1 MWNYEARSIFEKW
14 AASGE
19 EHDDVSARYVAF
31 TCVGEQTISHV
42 LEMRDSGEA
51 PEKGDPFGFMA
62 LDLASMNEKEDEVA
76 IGIGNVSPSP
86 RATLPTIQPAPP
98 DKGAPHLAPSSS
110 PSASLRPKGYTHAS
124 ATASSS
130 SSTTDTISELTS
142 SSSRD
147 SLPAAHARGGASTAN
162 TATTPQKQTRSY
174 RRTKSSKAAAKWS
187 DAAPQPKNPPTAAHT
202 SPSGTQHPAQ
212 ARFMA
217 TAFGGPSGDSRRGV
231 SSPRPKGREAKNTF
245 CRNVTIYGHCRYENT
260 CPYIHDHA
268 KLNQNENAKK
278 RFNVDSPSFTP
289 LQASTNG
296 AVTPSSRSAAI
307 SPKAANAAVFT
318 PKSQRSAVS
327 TPSLHTK
334 EPSTEWQ
341 GQDFQEFVPQ
351 TFDGQMVEAASSY
364 DPFSTSSSS
373 IAVSAST
380 INPYAQDPSGLA
392 GASYYQ
398 NANTFQASP
407 AYHLYWPVGP
417 QPTGLLAY
425 QRTAH
430 DFFIP
435 DSLREDLQKKAEV
448 ARQILP
454 NTSLPHIEQ
463 YHSLF
468 CLDTSPQRNNAPF
481 GYASW
486 IYKAISSKDGKT
498 YALRRLE
505 NFRLTN
511 ETAMRSFQPWKRILN
526 GSVVT
531 IHEAFTTRAFGDSS
545 LIMVTDYH
553 PNAKSLADEHFKP
566 VPRYHGRQAASSHV
580 SEQTLWGYL
589 VQIGS
594 ALKAIHGAG
603 LAARLITPSK
613 ILLTSKNR
621 IRLNACGI
629 MDVVQFENAR
639 PIAEA
644 QADDLLQLG
653 RLVLCIANNSPQAHM
668 NMQKSMD
675 YITRSYTG
683 RLKECIQYL
692 LSPQPQAG
700 ATSSPTSPTIQKD
713 IDTFLGGIADQF
725 ASVFDSELHAQD
737 TLTNTL
743 GRELESSRIA
753 RLLIKLNMINERP
766 ELDASQH
773 VPGSGTANP
782 SSGWAETGERY
793 YLKLFR
799 DYVFHQVDA
808 NGHPVTDLA
817 HVLDCLNKLD
827 AGTDEKI
834 MLMSRDEQNVL
845 IVSYREVKRGLE
857 LAFQDLV
864 RAGRASKS

>member
-1 MWNYEARSIFEKW
+1 MARWFV
-14 AASGE
+14 
-19 EHDDVSARYVAF
+19 HDTAMCIVPP
-31 TCVGEQTISHV
+31 
-42 LEMRDSGEA
+42 L
-51 PEKGDPFGFMA
+51 
-62 LDLASMNEKEDEVA
+62 
-76 IGIGNVSPSP
+76 
-86 RATLPTIQPAPP
+86 TIQLQV
-98 DKGAPHLAPSSS
+98 D
-110 PSASLRPKGYTHAS
+110 
-124 ATASSS
+124 SSS
-130 SSTTDTISELTS
+130 SGL
-142 SSSRD
+142 
-147 SLPAAHARGGASTAN
+147 G
-162 TATTPQKQTRSY
+162 
-174 RRTKSSKAAAKWS
+174 
-187 DAAPQPKNPPTAAHT
+187 
-202 SPSGTQHPAQ
+202 
-212 ARFMA
+212 
-217 TAFGGPSGDSRRGV
+217 
-231 SSPRPKGREAKNTF
+231 
-245 CRNVTIYGHCRYENT
+245 
-260 CPYIHDHA
+260 
-268 KLNQNENAKK
+268 
-278 RFNVDSPSFTP
+278 
-289 LQASTNG
+289 
-296 AVTPSSRSAAI
+296 
-307 SPKAANAAVFT
+307 
-318 PKSQRSAVS
+318 
-327 TPSLHTK
+327 
-334 EPSTEWQ
+334 
-341 GQDFQEFVPQ
+341 
-351 TFDGQMVEAASSY
+351 Y
-364 DPFSTSSSS
+364 DPFNTSSNISS
-373 IAVSAST
+373 IAAST
-380 INPYAQDPSGLA
+380 SAINPYAQDPSGLA
-392 GASYYQ
+392 SASYYQ
-398 NANTFQASP
+398 NANAFQASP
-407 AYHLYWPVGP
+407 SYHLYWPVGP

-435 DSLREDLQKKAEV
+435 DSLREDLQKKAET
-448 ARQILP
+448 ARQIMP
-454 NTSLPHIEQ
+454 NGTLPHIEQ

-566 VPRYHGRQAASSHV
+566 VPRYGRQASASHV

-639 PIAEA
+639 PVAEA

-653 RLVLCIANNSPQAHM
+653 RLVLCIANGSPTAHQ

-692 LSPQPQAG
+692 LSPPPPAAG
-700 ATSSPTSPTIQKD
+700 TPSSPPPPSPAIQKD

-737 TLTNTL
+737 TLTTTL

-753 RLLIKLNMINERP
+753 RLLIKLNMVNERP
-766 ELDASQH
+766 ELDASL
-773 VPGSGTANP
+773 PGTGAANP

-827 AGTDEKI
+827 AGVEEK
-834 MLMSRDEQNVL
+834 MLLTSRDEQNVL
-845 IVSYREVKRGLE
+845 VVSFREVKRGVE
-857 LAFQDLV
+857 SAFQDLV
-864 RAGRASKS
+864 RAGRAGKN

>member
-1 MWNYEARSIFEKW
+1 
-14 AASGE
+14 
-19 EHDDVSARYVAF
+19 
-31 TCVGEQTISHV
+31 
-42 LEMRDSGEA
+42 
-51 PEKGDPFGFMA
+51 
-62 LDLASMNEKEDEVA
+62 
-76 IGIGNVSPSP
+76 
-86 RATLPTIQPAPP
+86 
-98 DKGAPHLAPSSS
+98 
-110 PSASLRPKGYTHAS
+110 
-124 ATASSS
+124 
-130 SSTTDTISELTS
+130 
-142 SSSRD
+142 
-147 SLPAAHARGGASTAN
+147 
-162 TATTPQKQTRSY
+162 
-174 RRTKSSKAAAKWS
+174 
-187 DAAPQPKNPPTAAHT
+187 
-202 SPSGTQHPAQ
+202 
-212 ARFMA
+212 MA

-364 DPFSTSSSS
+364 DPFSASSSS
-373 IAVSAST
+373 IAVSAPT

-392 GASYYQ
+392 SASYYQ

-454 NTSLPHIEQ
+454 NTTLPHIEQ

-468 CLDTSPQRNNAPF
+468 CLDISPQRNNAPF

-566 VPRYHGRQAASSHV
+566 LPRYHGRQAASSHV

-639 PIAEA
+639 PVAEA

-692 LSPQPQAG
+692 LSAQPQAG
-700 ATSSPTSPTIQKD
+700 APSSPTSPNVQKD

-834 MLMSRDEQNVL
+834 MLTSRDEQNVL

-857 LAFQDLV
+857 SAFQDLV

>member
-1 MWNYEARSIFEKW
+1 M
-14 AASGE
+14 
-19 EHDDVSARYVAF
+19 
-31 TCVGEQTISHV
+31 
-42 LEMRDSGEA
+42 
-51 PEKGDPFGFMA
+51 
-62 LDLASMNEKEDEVA
+62 
-76 IGIGNVSPSP
+76 
-86 RATLPTIQPAPP
+86 
-98 DKGAPHLAPSSS
+98 
-110 PSASLRPKGYTHAS
+110 
-124 ATASSS
+124 
-130 SSTTDTISELTS
+130 
-142 SSSRD
+142 
-147 SLPAAHARGGASTAN
+147 
-162 TATTPQKQTRSY
+162 
-174 RRTKSSKAAAKWS
+174 
-187 DAAPQPKNPPTAAHT
+187 
-202 SPSGTQHPAQ
+202 
-212 ARFMA
+212 
-217 TAFGGPSGDSRRGV
+217 
-231 SSPRPKGREAKNTF
+231 
-245 CRNVTIYGHCRYENT
+245 
-260 CPYIHDHA
+260 
-268 KLNQNENAKK
+268 
-278 RFNVDSPSFTP
+278 
-289 LQASTNG
+289 
-296 AVTPSSRSAAI
+296 
-307 SPKAANAAVFT
+307 
-318 PKSQRSAVS
+318 
-327 TPSLHTK
+327 
-334 EPSTEWQ
+334 
-341 GQDFQEFVPQ
+341 
-351 TFDGQMVEAASSY
+351 
-364 DPFSTSSSS
+364 
-373 IAVSAST
+373 
-380 INPYAQDPSGLA
+380 
-392 GASYYQ
+392 
-398 NANTFQASP
+398 
-407 AYHLYWPVGP
+407 GP

-435 DSLREDLQKKAEV
+435 DSLREDLQKKAEI

-454 NTSLPHIEQ
+454 NGSLPHIEQ

-468 CLDTSPQRNNAPF
+468 CLDTSPQRNTAPF

-545 LIMVTDYH
+545 MIMVTDYH

-653 RLVLCIANNSPQAHM
+653 RLVLCIANNSPTAHM

-675 YITRSYTG
+675 YVSRSYTG

-692 LSPQPQAG
+692 LSPPPQTG
-700 ATSSPTSPTIQKD
+700 TPSSPTSPSVQKD

-773 VPGSGTANP
+773 VPGSATANP

-834 MLMSRDEQNVL
+834 LLTSRDEQNVL
-845 IVSYREVKRGLE
+845 IVSYREVKRGVE
-857 LAFQDLV
+857 SAFQDLV
-864 RAGRASKS
+864 RAGRASKN

>member
-1 MWNYEARSIFEKW
+1 MSH
-14 AASGE
+14 AAVDGE
-19 EHDDVSARYVAF
+19 
-31 TCVGEQTISHV
+31 G
-42 LEMRDSGEA
+42 
-51 PEKGDPFGFMA
+51 P
-62 LDLASMNEKEDEVA
+62 
-76 IGIGNVSPSP
+76 
-86 RATLPTIQPAPP
+86 TLPTIQPAPP
-98 DKGAPHLAPSSS
+98 DKGAPSHPPAPSRTAPS
-110 PSASLRPKGYTHAS
+110 PRPKAHAHAS
-124 ATASSS
+124 VAPSSS
-130 SSTTDTISELTS
+130 SSTTDTVCELTSSSSSS

-147 SLPAAHARGGASTAN
+147 SLPPAHAPGTTA
-162 TATTPQKQTRSY
+162 APQKPTRNA
-174 RRTKSSKAAAKWS
+174 RRSKPTKSTKPPRASKSAARWS
-187 DAAPQPKNPPTAAHT
+187 DAALQNAAHFSLPLLSSSLSSPLSLSSL
-202 SPSGTQHPAQ
+202 SPSPSPSHSHPHPHPHPHSPSAFASPSTSTLHAQ

-217 TAFGGPSGDSRRGV
+217 TAFGGPSGDARRAV

-289 LQASTNG
+289 LQATTNG
-296 AVTPSSRSAAI
+296 SVTPSSRSAAI

-318 PKSQRSAVS
+318 PKSQRSTVS

-341 GQDFQEFVPQ
+341 AQDFHEFVPQ
-351 TFDGQMVEAASSY
+351 TFDAQLVDPASSTSVLGY
-364 DPFSTSSSS
+364 DPFNTSSGIST
-373 IAVSAST
+373 IPASAPA
-380 INPYAQDPSGLA
+380 INPYAQDHSGLA

-454 NTSLPHIEQ
+454 NTPLPAIEQ

-468 CLDTSPQRNNAPF
+468 CLDTSPQRNNALF

-486 IYKAISSKDGKT
+486 IYKAVSSKDGKT

-511 ETAMRSFQPWKRILN
+511 ETAIRSFQPWKRILN

-566 VPRYHGRQAASSHV
+566 VPRFHGRQAASSQV
-580 SEQTLWGYL
+580 PEQTLWGYL

-629 MDVVQFENAR
+629 MDVVQFDTAR
-639 PIAEA
+639 PIADV
-644 QADDLLQLG
+644 QADDLVQLG
-653 RLVLCIANNSPQAHM
+653 RLVLCIANNSSTAHM
-668 NMQKSMD
+668 NMQKSME
-675 YITRSYTG
+675 YITRIYTG

-692 LSPQPQAG
+692 LGPAPQPG
-700 ATSSPTSPTIQKD
+700 APSSPTTPAVLKD

-743 GRELESSRIA
+743 GRELESSRIV
-753 RLLIKLNMINERP
+753 RLLVKLNMINERP

-773 VPGSGTANP
+773 VPGSSAANP

-827 AGTDEKI
+827 AGADEKM
-834 MLMSRDEQNVL
+834 MLTSRDEQNVL

-857 LAFQDLV
+857 SAFQDLV
-864 RAGRASKS
+864 RAGRTSGK